1 MSETVAFLL
10 LKGWFTLAVLAFAFN
25 ELRILRRDERA
36 ARARSAAHV
45 VRLGGASGA
54 GETAPERRAA

>member
-10 LKGWFTLAVLAFAFN
+10 LKGWFTLAVLAFAIN

-36 ARARSAAHV
+36 ARAKATAEV
-45 VRLGGASGA
+45 VPLRP
-54 GETAPERRAA
+54 ETAAAVAVPEQRAA